1 MANKFSRY
9 APPTSEIISTT
20 VTDPETGQVIAS
32 TSKKKFTR
40 NQPTTQAYIKA
51 IAKTAPLTMLT
62 AAETR
67 QLAKA
72 GEKETAADEAAIFK
86 YREEF
91 LHIQKVS
98 ENGITSLGLLIS
110 DTAEFKQVAT
120 NWGFVTVVENRYKT
134 DVVVGKNLAQTEVK
148 TLVSTVTVNWNKP
161 KKPTIDVEYYRQ
173 SGNIVNTEAVQA
185 KISPLD
191 VIKEKYKLG
200 IYPATALADTDTEYV
215 KPDEYE
221 TFAVSSANYVYAG
234 AGTGAQFRI
243 LVSALAGAGQAY
255 QFGRAGSAGGGQNY
269 TQGELI
275 RVPGTGLGGTSPD
288 DDAVITILNVNN
300 TGAIV
305 SATVAGTASD
315 GFISRVTGL
324 TLDPGA
330 A

>member
-9 APPTSEIISTT
+9 APPTSEIIKTA
-20 VTDPETGQVIAS
+20 VTDPETGQAVVS

-40 NQPTTQAYIKA
+40 SQPTTQAYLKA

-67 QLAKA
+67 QLALA

-98 ENGITSLGLLIS
+98 ENGLTSLGLLIS
-110 DTAEFKQVAT
+110 DTVEFKQVAT
-120 NWGFVTVVENRYKT
+120 NWGFVVVVENQYKT
-134 DVVVGKNLAQTEVK
+134 ETVVGKNLAQTEVK
-148 TLVSTVTVNWNKP
+148 TLISTVTVNWNKP

-173 SGNIVNTEAVQA
+173 SGNIVNTAQA
-185 KISPLD
+185 KTSPLA

-200 IYPATALADTDTEYV
+200 IYPATALTDTEYV

-221 TFAVSSANYVYAG
+221 TFSVSSANYVYAG
-234 AGTGAQFRI
+234 AGTGAVFSI
-243 LVSALAGAGQAY
+243 LVSSLAGLGQSY
-255 QFGRAGSAGGGQNY
+255 QFGRVGSAGGGQNY

-275 RVPGTGLGGTSPD
+275 RVPGANLGGTSS
-288 DDAVITILNVNN
+288 DDAIITILNVNT

-305 SATVAGTASD
+305 SATLTGTASD
-315 GFISRVTGL
+315 RFISRVTGL
-324 TLDPGA
+324 NLAEGA
-330 A
+330 V

>member
-9 APPTSEIISTT
+9 APPTSEIVKTT
-20 VTDPETGQVIAS
+20 VTDPETGQAVIS

-40 NQPTTQAYIKA
+40 SQPTTQAYLKA

-67 QLAKA
+67 QLALA

-98 ENGITSLGLLIS
+98 ENGLTSLGLLIS
-110 DTAEFKQVAT
+110 DTLEFKQVAT
-120 NWGFVTVVENRYKT
+120 NWGFVVVVENQYKT
-134 DVVVGKNLAQTEVK
+134 ETVVGKNLAQTEVK
-148 TLVSTVTVNWNKP
+148 TLISTVTVNWNKP

-173 SGNIVNTEAVQA
+173 SGNIVNTAQV
-185 KISPLD
+185 KTSPLA

-200 IYPATALADTDTEYV
+200 IYPATALTDTEYV

-221 TFAVSSANYVYAG
+221 TFSVSSANYVYAG
-234 AGTGAQFRI
+234 AGTGAVFSI
-243 LVSALAGAGQAY
+243 LVSSLAGLGQSY
-255 QFGRAGSAGGGQNY
+255 QFGRVGSAGGGQNY

-275 RVPGTGLGGTSPD
+275 RVPGTNLGGTSS

-305 SATVAGTASD
+305 SATVSGTASD

-324 TLDPGA
+324 TLAPGA
-330 A
+330 V

>member
-9 APPTSEIISTT
+9 APPTSEIVKTT
-20 VTDPETGQVIAS
+20 VTDPETGQAVVS

-40 NQPTTQAYIKA
+40 SQPTTQAYLKA

-67 QLAKA
+67 QLALA
-72 GEKETAADEAAIFK
+72 GEKEVATDEDTIFK

-98 ENGITSLGLLIS
+98 ENGLTSLGLLIS
-110 DTAEFKQVAT
+110 DTLEFKQVAT
-120 NWGFVTVVENRYKT
+120 NWGFVVVVENQYKT
-134 DVVVGKNLAQTEVK
+134 ETVVGKNLAQTEVK
-148 TLVSTVTVNWNKP
+148 TLISTVTVNWNKP

-173 SGNIVNTEAVQA
+173 SGNIVNTAQV
-185 KISPLD
+185 KTSPLA

-200 IYPATALADTDTEYV
+200 IYPATALTDTEYV

-221 TFAVSSANYVYAG
+221 TFSVSSANYVYAG
-234 AGTGAQFRI
+234 AGTGAVFSI
-243 LVSALAGAGQAY
+243 LVSSLAGLGQSY
-255 QFGRAGSAGGGQNY
+255 QFGRVGSAGGGQNY

-275 RVPGTGLGGTSPD
+275 RVPGTNLGGTSS

-305 SATVAGTASD
+305 SATVSGTASD

-324 TLDPGA
+324 TLAPGA
-330 A
+330 V

>member
-62 AAETR
+62 AAETKL
-67 QLAKA
+67 LAKA
-72 GEKETAADEAAIFK
+72 GEKETATNEDTIFK

-98 ENGITSLGLLIS
+98 ENGITSLGLLVS
-110 DTAEFKQVAT
+110 DTAEFEQAAT
-120 NWGFVTVVENRYKT
+120 NWGFGVVVENRYKT
-134 DVVVGKNLAQTEVK
+134 DVIVGKNLAQTQVK
-148 TLVSTVTVNWNKP
+148 TLVSTVTVDWSKP

-173 SGNIVNTEAVQA
+173 SGNIVNTEAVKA
-185 KISPLD
+185 KASPLA

-200 IYPATALADTDTEYV
+200 IYPATALTDTEYV
-215 KPDEYE
+215 KPNEYE
-221 TFAVSSANYVYAG
+221 TFAISSANYIYAG
-234 AGTGAQFRI
+234 AGTGAVFSI
-243 LVSALAGAGQAY
+243 LASALAGAGQVY
-255 QFGRAGSAGGGQNY
+255 QFGRVGSAGGGQNY

-275 RVPGTGLGGTSPD
+275 RIPGTSLGGTSPD

-324 TLDPGA
+324 NLPEGA
-330 A
+330 L

>member
-9 APPTSEIISTT
+9 APPTSEIVKTT
-20 VTDPETGQVIAS
+20 VTDPETGQAVVS

-40 NQPTTQAYIKA
+40 SQPTTQAYLTA

-67 QLAKA
+67 QLALA
-72 GEKETAADEAAIFK
+72 GEKEVATDEDTIFK

-98 ENGITSLGLLIS
+98 ENGLTSLGLLIS
-110 DTAEFKQVAT
+110 DTLEFKQVAT
-120 NWGFVTVVENRYKT
+120 NWGFVVVVENQYKT
-134 DVVVGKNLAQTEVK
+134 ETVVGKNLAQTEVK
-148 TLVSTVTVNWNKP
+148 TLISTVTVNWNKP

-173 SGNIVNTEAVQA
+173 SGNIVNTAQV
-185 KISPLD
+185 KTSPLA

-200 IYPATALADTDTEYV
+200 IYPATALTDTEYV

-221 TFAVSSANYVYAG
+221 TFSVSSANYVYAG
-234 AGTGAQFRI
+234 AGTGAVFSI
-243 LVSALAGAGQAY
+243 LVSSLAGLGQSY
-255 QFGRAGSAGGGQNY
+255 QFGRVGSAGGGQNY

-275 RVPGTGLGGTSPD
+275 RVPGTNLGGTSS

-300 TGAIV
+300 TGASV
-305 SATVAGTASD
+305 SATVSGTASD

-324 TLDPGA
+324 NPDQYYG
-330 A
+330 

>member
-9 APPTSEIISTT
+9 APPTSEIIKTT
-20 VTDPETGQVIAS
+20 VTDPETGQAVIS

-40 NQPTTQAYIKA
+40 SQPTTQAYLKA

-67 QLAKA
+67 QLALA
-72 GEKETAADEAAIFK
+72 GEKEVAADEAAIFK

-98 ENGITSLGLLIS
+98 ENGITSLGLLVS
-110 DTAEFKQVAT
+110 DTAEFKKVAT
-120 NWGFVTVVENRYKT
+120 NWGFVVVVENQYKT
-134 DVVVGKNLAQTEVK
+134 ETVVGKNLARTEVK
-148 TLVSTVTVNWNKP
+148 TLTSTVTVDWSKP

-173 SGNIVNTEAVQA
+173 SGNIVNTADSTV
-185 KISPLD
+185 KISPLA

-200 IYPATALADTDTEYV
+200 VYPTTALTDTEYV

-221 TFAVSSANYVYAG
+221 TFSVTSANYVYAG
-234 AGTGAQFRI
+234 AGTGAVFSI
-243 LVSALAGAGQAY
+243 LTSALAGQGQGY
-255 QFGRAGSAGGGQNY
+255 QFGRVGSAGGGQNY

-275 RVPGTGLGGTSPD
+275 RVPGTNLGGTSPD

-305 SATVAGTASD
+305 SATLSGTASD
-315 GFISRVTGL
+315 EFISRVTGL
-324 TLDPGA
+324 TLAPGA